1 MFVHDAPPAINFAQT
16 HRQSKFEGFTFAVR
30 IDVDAPPNCGSE
42 GDILTASD
50 FHIVESKRN
59 GFSADAKNVSQ
70 EVNAASFA
78 RFRFAKANESKDCQ
92 MKRAQS
98 DHDGSAS

>member
-1 MFVHDAPPAINFAQT
+1 MMFVHDAPPAINFAQT

-70 EVNAASFA
+70 EVDAASFA
-78 RFRFAKANESKDCQ
+78 RFRFRKSEREQGLSNEARAKRS
-92 MKRAQS
+92 
-98 DHDGSAS
+98 

>member
-1 MFVHDAPPAINFAQT
+1 MFVHDAPAAVDLAQT
-16 HRQSKFEGFTFAVR
+16 HRQSKSEGFTFAVR

-78 RFRFAKANESKDCQ
+78 RFRFRKSEREQGLSNEARAKRS
-92 MKRAQS
+92 
-98 DHDGSAS
+98 

>member
-1 MFVHDAPPAINFAQT
+1 MMFVHDAPPAINFAQT
-16 HRQSKFEGFTFAVR
+16 HRQSKSEGFTFAVR
-30 IDVDAPPNCGSE
+30 IDVDAPPYCGSE

-50 FHIVESKRN
+50 LHIVESKRN

-78 RFRFAKANESKDCQ
+78 RFRFRKSEREQGLSNEARAKRS
-92 MKRAQS
+92 
-98 DHDGSAS
+98 

>member
-1 MFVHDAPPAINFAQT
+1 MMFVHDAPPAINFAQT

-50 FHIVESKRN
+50 LHIVESKRN
-59 GFSADAKNVSQ
+59 GFFSRREERFPGSKRGLIRPVPVSQ
-70 EVNAASFA
+70 KRTRA
-78 RFRFAKANESKDCQ
+78 RTVK
-92 MKRAQS
+92 
-98 DHDGSAS
+98 